1 MLGAVRLKLEVEG
14 NAGAEPGLGL
24 PERMRIRPE
33 GPRGCLR
40 GCLWDGVGICC
51 VCRKRVAGLPSSQ
64 KASEAVKRNA
74 EERLRSHGRFW
85 LP

>member
-1 MLGAVRLKLEVEG
+1 M
-14 NAGAEPGLGL
+14 

-40 GCLWDGVGICC
+40 GWSGGLRDGVGICC

-74 EERLRSHGRFW
+74 EERLRSHGRLW